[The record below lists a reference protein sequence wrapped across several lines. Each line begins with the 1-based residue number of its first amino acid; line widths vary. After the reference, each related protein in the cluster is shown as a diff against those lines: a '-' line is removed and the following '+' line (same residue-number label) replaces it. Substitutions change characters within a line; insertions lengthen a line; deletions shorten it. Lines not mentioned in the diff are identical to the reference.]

1 MDRGGRSPVGADTA
15 AVATATPA
23 DTAAV
28 ATATPADSHRV
39 TPPALPAVSVPA
51 QAEPTFSAPFL
62 AARALVAEYFADR
75 VADPE
80 HGSLTIAG
88 ERYILV
94 RAASMSV
101 EFFDLVMS
109 LYRERGPELA
119 RAVASNLLYDLAHA
133 IGKADA
139 LSFHARSGVTDL
151 VTKLSIGPVHFAH
164 SGWASVEILPG
175 SNPVEGDEFH
185 LVYDHPYSFE
195 ADAWLRHERRTDFPV
210 CVMNAGYSSG
220 WCSEAVGQPLVA
232 VEISCIARGDARCRF
247 VMAPPSRI
255 AERLDEALPPG
266 HGGAAALRHA
276 GHASG
281 AMPELFERKQ
291 LEEELR
297 RANEALEARV
307 RERTDAIAEAN
318 AELATQVD
326 ARARSEAVI
335 AEREARMEQALRSV
349 QAGTWYWNL
358 ETDELAFSES
368 FEPLLGHE
376 SPALGT
382 TIAASFLERV
392 HPEDRAALLKEHAS
406 LGERGG
412 DVLRELRVRWS
423 ESERSWRWLSLQ
435 ARVSLG
441 PGGRP
446 IRALGVLM
454 DVTERKAAAEARRD
468 SERTM
473 AQAQK
478 LESLGVLA
486 GGIAHDFNNLLVG
499 MLGNAELALADLPP
513 DSPVRELVM
522 GIEHAATRAAELT
535 RQMLAYAGKGR
546 FVVEPLSLNR
556 IIMDVADLLGAAIS
570 KKASLHFDFSDELP
584 LVEADPTQL
593 RQVAMN
599 LIMNAS
605 DALGQGTGSI
615 TVTTRSEKAE
625 RKLLRTLL
633 LGADLPEGP
642 YVRLEV
648 CDTGAGMDAATQARV
663 FEPFFST
670 KFTGR
675 GLGLAAVLGIMR
687 AHRGAI
693 GVDSVRGSGTTFT
706 LLFPASAKSREAEHL
721 PPRTGVRAEPAVQ
734 ATGTVLVVDDD
745 ETVREVAH
753 QILNRAGLT
762 VLRAVDG
769 RAALAQFD
777 VQGNDV
783 DLVLLDVTMPV
794 MGGAE
799 TLAALRARGWPGP
812 VVLMSGYS
820 LQEASE
826 QFGHL
831 GAAGFVQKPFR
842 RADLVATVLDRLGK
856 ANRPA

>member
-1 MDRGGRSPVGADTA
+1 MSRRPPGETAAAGGRQDPASEATI
-15 AVATATPA
+15 ATATPA
-23 DTAAV
+23 DA
-28 ATATPADSHRV
+28 PRV
-39 TPPALPAVSVPA
+39 TPPGGNEAAAAAS
-51 QAEPTFSAPFL
+51 FSAPF
-62 AARALVAEYFADR
+62 AAAQALVAAYFADR
-75 VADPE
+75 VEDPSR
-80 HGSLTIAG
+80 GSLTIAG

-101 EFFDLVMS
+101 EFFDLVTS
-109 LYRERGPELA
+109 LYEDRGPERS
-119 RAVASNLLYDLAHA
+119 RAVASSVLYDLAHA

-139 LSFHARSGVTDL
+139 LSIHARTGVTDL
-151 VTKLSIGPVHFAH
+151 VTKLSMGPVHFAH
-164 SGWASVEILPG
+164 SGWASVDILPG
-175 SNPVEGDEFH
+175 SNPVEGDDFF
-185 LVYDHPYSFE
+185 LLYDHPFSFE
-195 ADAWLRHERRTDFPV
+195 ADAWVRHQRLSTEPV
-210 CVMNAGYSSG
+210 CVMSAGYSSG
-220 WCSEAVGQPLVA
+220 WCSEAIGQPLVA
-232 VEISCIARGDARCRF
+232 VEISCIARGDERCRF
-247 VMAPPSRI
+247 AMAPPSRI
-255 AERLDEALPPG
+255 IARLDQVLPAG
-266 HGGAAALRHA
+266 RCGEITLRAAGL
-276 GHASG
+276 ASG

-291 LEEELR
+291 LEDELR

-307 RERTDAIAEAN
+307 RERTEALEHAN
-318 AELATQVD
+318 AELATQVE
-326 ARARSEAVI
+326 ARAKSETVI
-335 AEREARMEQALRSV
+335 AEREARTEQALRSV

-368 FEPLLGHE
+368 FEPLFGHE
-376 SPALGT
+376 SPASGAL
-382 TIAASFLERV
+382 IASSFLDKV
-392 HPEDRAALLKEHAS
+392 HPEDRSALVLERAR

-412 DVLRELRVRWS
+412 DVQRELRIRWS
-423 ESERSWRWLSLQ
+423 EADRAWRWLSLQ
-435 ARVSLG
+435 ARVSVG

-454 DVTERKAAAEARRD
+454 DITERKAAAEARRD
-468 SERTM
+468 LERNM

-513 DSPVRELVM
+513 DSPARDLVM

-556 IIMDVADLLGAAIS
+556 VITDVADLLGAAIS
-570 KKASLHFDFSDELP
+570 KKASLHFDFSDALP

-605 DALGQGTGSI
+605 DALGQGSGAI
-615 TVTTRSEKAE
+615 TVVTRSVRAE

-633 LGADLPEGP
+633 LGADLPEGT
-642 YVRLEV
+642 YVRMEV
-648 CDTGAGMDAATQARV
+648 RDTGAGMDAATQARV

-675 GLGLAAVLGIMR
+675 GLGLAAALGIVR

-693 GVDSVRGSGTTFT
+693 GVDSVLGAGTTFT
-706 LLFPASAKSREAEHL
+706 LLLPASDKTKEGEHVATRRNT
-721 PPRTGVRAEPAVQ
+721 PPAPVAQ
-734 ATGTVLVVDDD
+734 AGGTVLVVDDD

-753 QILNRAGLT
+753 QILERSGLR

-777 VQGNDV
+777 VEGSEV

-799 TLAALRARGWPGP
+799 TLAALRGRGWTGP

-820 LQEASE
+820 LQEANE

-842 RADLVATVLDRLGK
+842 RADLVAAVLDRLGS
-856 ANRPA
+856 ARRAR